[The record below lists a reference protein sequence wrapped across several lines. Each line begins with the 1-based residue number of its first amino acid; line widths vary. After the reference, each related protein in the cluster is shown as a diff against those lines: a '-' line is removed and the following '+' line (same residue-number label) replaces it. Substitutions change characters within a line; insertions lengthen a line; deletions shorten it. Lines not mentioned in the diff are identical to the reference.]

1 VVEQQGAEAVR
12 IPLTC
17 AEVRSWRETDAES
30 LALHANNRK
39 IWQNMSDAFPHPYTA
54 ADARA
59 FLQSAMA
66 RAPES
71 WFAIAVD
78 DQAVGG
84 IGCTLQDDIQR
95 VSAEIGYW
103 LGEAFWGRGIV
114 SEALQSVTR
123 YAVQTHHLTRVFA
136 VPFEWNTASFR
147 ALEKAGYTREARLC
161 RSAIKD
167 GQVIDQMLY
176 AYVVPE
182 ADPHRS

>member
-1 VVEQQGAEAVR
+1 MR
-12 IPLTC
+12 IPVTC
-17 AEVRSWRETDAES
+17 AEVRSWRESDAES

-39 IWQNMSDAFPHPYTA
+39 IWWNMSDAFPHPYSA
-54 ADARA
+54 ADACA

-66 RAPES
+66 RVPES

-84 IGCTLQDDIQR
+84 IGFTPRDDIQR

-103 LGEAFWGRGIV
+103 LGEAYWGRGIM
-114 SEALQSVTR
+114 SEALQAVTR
-123 YAVQTHHLTRVFA
+123 YAVQTHDLMRVFA

-147 ALEKAGYTREARLC
+147 VLEKAGYTREARLR

-167 GQVIDQMLY
+167 GQVIDQILY
-176 AYVVPE
+176 AYVLTE
-182 ADPHRS
+182 ADSQ